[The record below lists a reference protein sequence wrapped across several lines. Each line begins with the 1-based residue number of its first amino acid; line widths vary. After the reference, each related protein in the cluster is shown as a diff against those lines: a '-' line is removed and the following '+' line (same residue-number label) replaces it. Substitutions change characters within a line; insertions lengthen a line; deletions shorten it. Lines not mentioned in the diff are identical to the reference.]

1 MIEKILCIMLLVP
14 LPIKIIYNPL
24 TLNPSFASYG
34 CFKYTGAGHVHL
46 EKTRKNFSTKVE
58 AVALG

>member
-1 MIEKILCIMLLVP
+1 MLPVSLLYKV
-14 LPIKIIYNPL
+14 YGTL

-34 CFKYTGAGHVHL
+34 CFKYTGAGQVHL
-46 EKTRKNFSTKVE
+46 EKTRKNFSTNVE